1 MRDGAQANT
10 QTRRRPTAPAGGTG
24 RGLLTVYS
32 RLSAHRQ
39 FLEHEKPP
47 HTIVAR
53 GLAGACGS
61 RRPPKGWASSCW
73 IPAFWACSRGWAQGS
88 GSGFRLGAAVPR
100 PQRLPPALQPA
111 AAADP
116 PIERPAPPPRLALHS
131 DWPLPGNKGRDMQ
144 INALVRPRSG
154 RGGDLCGGGG
164 GGVLA
169 CQEGAEPPAPETE
182 ASVSFLSPHPPPPI
196 LGEQQRAGLHGG
208 RRNDNTS
215 LHSCPM
221 GDVAP
226 F

>member
-1 MRDGAQANT
+1 MGSPQGARDGAQANT
-10 QTRRRPTAPAGGTG
+10 QTGRRPTAPAGGTG

-73 IPAFWACSRGWAQGS
+73 IPASWACSRGWAQGS

-154 RGGDLCGGGG
+154 RGGELCGGG

-182 ASVSFLSPHPPPPI
+182 ASVSFLSPPSPAPHP
-196 LGEQQRAGLHGG
+196 R
-208 RRNDNTS
+208 
-215 LHSCPM
+215 
-221 GDVAP
+221 
-226 F
+226 